1 MQNQIIHGDCF
12 EVMESLPDNSFDA
25 VITDPPYG
33 IGLSDWDN
41 KIDVDLFTS
50 EAKRLTTD
58 FYVFFGQMPTV
69 INWINACKNLHYLEH
84 ISWVKRMAAPT
95 GRLSR
100 SHESIY
106 IYTKN
111 KKYFYTK
118 KGKYEDV
125 KLPGILFD
133 VVSIESYQRYVSNL
147 QGAINGT
154 AKRMM
159 TKSKKHQKEFQN
171 RMPDY
176 EQSRS
181 PEEVNFT
188 NVWSFLPTTHTKRFN
203 HVKYQH
209 PTQKPI
215 EVMKRLIEM
224 CSPPGGT
231 ILDPFGGSGTTA
243 IACLETG
250 RNYVIIEQSLEY
262 FTIINERIADWHESK
277 KTEQLELL

>member
-1 MQNQIIHGDCF
+1 MTNQIIHGDCF
-12 EVMESLPDNSFDA
+12 EVMKSLSDNSFDA

-33 IGLSDWDN
+33 IGLSDWDS

-69 INWINACKNLHYLEH
+69 INWINACKPLHYLEH

-125 KLPGILFD
+125 KLPGILVD
-133 VVSIESYQRYVSNL
+133 VISIESYQRRIADLLGV
-147 QGAINGT
+147 ARGT
-154 AKRMM
+154 ANGISRNGQ
-159 TKSKKHQKEFQN
+159 SRQKDFKQK
-171 RMPDY
+171 MPP
-176 EQSRS
+176 QSFIRS

-188 NVWSFLPTTHTKRFN
+188 NVWSFLPTTHAKRFN

-215 EVMKRLIEM
+215 EIMKRLIEM

-262 FTIINERIADWHESK
+262 FTMINERVADWHESK
-277 KTEQLELL
+277 KTEQLELF